1 MILRKLGDC
10 EQAHARIKLVSLFGG
25 TFREIQKLA
34 AGETSS
40 RRVLR
45 KHVTDTFYWYKDDA
59 KE

>member
-25 TFREIQKLA
+25 TFREIQKPA

-45 KHVTDTFYWYKDDA
+45 KHVTDTFILLI
-59 KE
+59 